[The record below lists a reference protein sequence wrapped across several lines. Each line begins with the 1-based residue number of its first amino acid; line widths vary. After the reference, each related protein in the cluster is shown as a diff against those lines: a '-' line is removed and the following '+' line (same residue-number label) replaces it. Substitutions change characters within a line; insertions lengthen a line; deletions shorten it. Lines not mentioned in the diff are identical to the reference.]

1 MKMYSTI
8 NDPIPVSIICTC
20 GCKTSKMKSHLK
32 SNRHRYMQAKK
43 ERALVVP
50 NGQEFEIIGP
60 ILTYEPRVKKP
71 NTNKKTKTIIHL
83 IISSEIDFD

>member
-1 MKMYSTI
+1 
-8 NDPIPVSIICTC
+8 
-20 GCKTSKMKSHLK
+20 
-32 SNRHRYMQAKK
+32 MQAKK